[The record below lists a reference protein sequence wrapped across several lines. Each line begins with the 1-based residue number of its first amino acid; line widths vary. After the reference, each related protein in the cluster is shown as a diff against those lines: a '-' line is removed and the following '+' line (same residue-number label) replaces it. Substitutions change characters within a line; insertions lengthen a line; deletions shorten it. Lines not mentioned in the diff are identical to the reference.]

1 MKLTRRQLLG
11 SAAALTAA
19 AATSRLGHQYLHR
32 LPPVHIRRIGLP
44 FGHELRNGQVSRVPQ
59 SEHRCHTLI
68 LGSGAAALSAAWYLA
83 KHGQHNF
90 LLAEGIERNGN
101 NAAYVSGSL
110 SAPSGAHY
118 LALPSQE
125 SVYVRQLLSDLGIL
139 LDGIDRPEP
148 LYRETDLVYAPAE
161 RLYYQNRWQDSLLP
175 QEDADSRRFHALIET
190 LRRAHGRDGRKIFA
204 IPIAHSSA
212 DEAWRRLDQTTFAA
226 WLEKENYR
234 SPSLLWYLDY
244 CCRDDYGQGIAQVS
258 AFAGLHYFAAR
269 GHTNEAVL
277 TWPEGLAH
285 LSEAIRRY
293 IRLQNI
299 DRLPETAEL
308 TFPLPTAINASALQI
323 SETDEDVAVILRHN
337 QSGRTALIRA
347 QNVIC
352 AMPLMIA
359 ARIIAQ
365 PQRYDFSPNLP
376 AYAPWLVSNF
386 VLNGFPREA
395 QRSELAWD
403 NVVHGTQGLGYVVST
418 NQLIRTAKPEQTI
431 FTAYTA
437 LNHDSPQSIRR
448 WLLKAG
454 EEELLAHAAQDL
466 TQAYGPSFW
475 HQVASVDISI
485 RGHGM
490 SVPTPGYLNRPS
502 LLQLR
507 QHHSR
512 LTFAHSDLSSYSVME
527 EAVYWGV
534 EAAEKILRP
543 SART

>member
-1 MKLTRRQLLG
+1 MKLTRRQLFG

-19 AATSRLGHQYLHR
+19 AAASRLGHQYLHR
-32 LPPVHIRRIGLP
+32 LPPVRIRRIGLP
-44 FGHELRNGQVSRVPQ
+44 FGHELRNGQVSLAPQ

-68 LGSGAAALSAAWYLA
+68 LGSGAAALSAAWHLA
-83 KHGQHNF
+83 KHGQRNF

-161 RLYYQNRWQDSLLP
+161 RLYYQNRWQYSLLP

-190 LRRAHGRDGRKIFA
+190 LRRARGRDGRKIFA

-244 CCRDDYGQGIAQVS
+244 CCRDDYGQGIA
-258 AFAGLHYFAAR
+258 
-269 GHTNEAVL
+269 
-277 TWPEGLAH
+277 H
-285 LSEAIRRY
+285 LSEAIRRH
-293 IRLQNI
+293 ISLQNI

-308 TFPLPTAINASALQI
+308 TFSQPAAVNASALQI

-365 PQRYDFSPNLP
+365 PQRYGFSPDLP

-418 NQLIRTAKPEQTI
+418 NQLIRTAKPEHTI

-466 TQAYGPSFW
+466 VPIYGSRFW
-475 HQVASVDISI
+475 QHVASVDIGI

-490 SVPTPGYLNRPS
+490 SSPAPGYLTQPT

-534 EAAEKILRP
+534 EAAKKILPR
-543 SART
+543 

>member
-1 MKLTRRQLLG
+1 M
-11 SAAALTAA
+11 
-19 AATSRLGHQYLHR
+19 
-32 LPPVHIRRIGLP
+32 
-44 FGHELRNGQVSRVPQ
+44 
-59 SEHRCHTLI
+59 
-68 LGSGAAALSAAWYLA
+68 
-83 KHGQHNF
+83 
-90 LLAEGIERNGN
+90 
-101 NAAYVSGSL
+101 
-110 SAPSGAHY
+110 
-118 LALPSQE
+118 
-125 SVYVRQLLSDLGIL
+125 RQLLSDLGIL

-212 DEAWRRLDQTTFAA
+212 DEEWRRLDQTTFAA

-285 LSEAIRRY
+285 LSEAIRRH

-299 DRLPETAEL
+299 DRLPETTEL
-308 TFPLPTAINASALQI
+308 TFAQPTAINASALQI

-337 QSGRTALIRA
+337 QSGHTALIRA

-365 PQRYDFSPNLP
+365 PQHYGFSLNLP

-395 QRSELAWD
+395 KRSELAWD

-418 NQLIRTAKPEQTI
+418 NQLIHTAKPEHTI

-437 LNHDSPQSIRR
+437 LNHDSPQNIRR

-454 EEELLAHAAQDL
+454 EEELLEHAAQDL
-466 TQAYGPSFW
+466 IQAYGQNFW
-475 HQVASVDISI
+475 PHVASADISI

-490 SVPTPGYLNRPS
+490 SVPTPGYLTQPT

-534 EAAEKILRP
+534 EAAGKILHP